1 MRFQRVTC
9 YCCNT
14 QFWTNYIKQF
24 KIGAIF
30 KIRFQTFGFCKF
42 KETALI
48 HLKQNSFFFFFYFNT
63 FAMSLSIET

>member
-1 MRFQRVTC
+1 MHFQRVIC

-24 KIGAIF
+24 KIGVIL
-30 KIRFQTFGFCKF
+30 KIRFQTFGFYKF

-48 HLKQNSFFFFFYFNT
+48 HLKQNSFFFYFKT
-63 FAMSLSIET
+63 FVMSLSIEI